1 MIRNISISAFI
12 NTIFILALIAVTIT
26 FAIFIKLD
34 KQRYNI
40 SMQKKYELVAE
51 NVLKSLETNP
61 TKSGIKI
68 ILKQF
73 KMKQL
78 ENDDLKLKIINEGT
92 PILMR
97 RGTEGMYRIF
107 SMEDTLYT
115 YVQKDGYNLMTLD
128 TQTYSYNL
136 LIIALAIALSLGIL
150 YSLYYILKKKL
161 RPLRNLNREIKKF
174 SEGDLN
180 IKIHSYSTDEIGTIA
195 KTFDEAITHINNQ
208 TKSKE
213 LFMRNMMHELK
224 TPITKAMFIAETLND
239 EKKKETLQRAFH
251 RMDDIIKELAM
262 VEKLTSSNTFVY
274 KELTSFFKIYTKT
287 IEITMI
293 NADNISAKIKDFKL
307 NADVAMFSVALK
319 NLIDNAIKFSP
330 ENHARLKANS
340 KRIDVIS
347 QGEPLKHDLEYYTE
361 PFSQEEKRSDGFG
374 LGLYIVKT
382 IANLHGYKLI
392 YTHNLGE
399 NRFSILIDQPLP

>member
-12 NTIFILALIAVTIT
+12 NTIFILALIAISIT

-40 SMQKKYELVAE
+40 TMQKKYELVSE
-51 NVLKSLETNP
+51 SVLKSLEANP
-61 TKSGIKI
+61 SKSGIKI
-68 ILKQF
+68 IIDQF
-73 KMKQL
+73 KVKQL
-78 ENDDLKLKIINEGT
+78 EDSDLKLTIINDAK
-92 PILMR
+92 PILIR
-97 RGTEGMYRIF
+97 KTNFGMYRIF
-107 SMEDTLYT
+107 SLDDVLYI
-115 YVQKDGYNLMTLD
+115 YVQKDGYNLMLQD
-128 TQTYSYNL
+128 TQNYSYNL
-136 LIIALAIALSLGIL
+136 LIISLAIALSLGIL
-150 YSLYYILKKKL
+150 LSLYYILKRKL
-161 RPLRNLNREIKKF
+161 KPLRVLNNEIKKF
-174 SEGDLN
+174 SNGNLN
-180 IKIHSYSTDEIGTIA
+180 IKIKFNSSDEIGTIA

-224 TPITKAMFIAETLND
+224 TPITKAMFIAETLED
-239 EKKKETLQRAFH
+239 EKKKEMLQRAFH

-262 VEKLTSSNTFVY
+262 VEKLTSNNTFVY

-293 NADNISAKIKDFKL
+293 NADKITSKISDFKL
-307 NADVAMFSVALK
+307 NADTAMFSVALK

-330 ENHARLKANS
+330 NKHATINAN
-340 KRIDVIS
+340 KHRIDVIS
-347 QGEPLKHDLEYYTE
+347 EGEPLKYDLEYYTE

-382 IANLHGYKLI
+382 IANLHDYKLI
-392 YTHNLGE
+392 YKHTKGKNI
-399 NRFSILIDQPLP
+399 FTILID